1 MENNLF
7 NRLKNFF
14 GSSTTEETLITHE
27 FTHEDFITLLKPFN
41 INQNKKRLG
50 PNEDGGY
57 VVSEFLL
64 ENCSAL
70 FTYGVG
76 HDTRY
81 EEEFVRTYNK
91 PAYLFDHTLGWPGEF
106 ERDGMKF
113 IPEGL
118 GSAENCKDVFEHCE
132 RFNIT
137 EPIFL
142 KVDVEGAEWQYFRE
156 VDVKKM
162 KDLVMGFVMEIHWLD
177 SLDHRKYLAEIFNRL
192 GPYFVLNH
200 VHANSW
206 GYNFEHNGMTIPSI
220 MELSFVN
227 RKYVTKVEV
236 DNSDYPVEGLDHSNN
251 PNVPDVKLDFLKSV

>member
-7 NRLKNFF
+7 NRLRNIF
-14 GSSTTEETLITHE
+14 SSNPTEENLITLNY
-27 FTHEDFITLLKPFN
+27 THEDFITLLKPFD
-41 INQNKKRLG
+41 IGQNKKRLG

-57 VVSEFLL
+57 VLSEFLY

-76 HDTRY
+76 HDTRF

-91 PAYLFDHTLGWPGEF
+91 PAYLFDHTLGWTDEF

-118 GSAENCKDVFEHCE
+118 GSAENCKDIFEHIQK
-132 RFNIT
+132 FNVT

-162 KDLVMGFVMEIHWLD
+162 KDMVMGFVVEIHWLD
-177 SLDHRKYLAEIFNRL
+177 SLAHREYLADIFNRL
-192 GPYFVLNH
+192 GAYFVLNH

-206 GYNFEHNGMTIPSI
+206 GYNWEHNGMSIPSI
-220 MELSFVN
+220 LELSFVN
-227 RKYVTKVEV
+227 RKYITKAEI
-236 DNSDYPVEGLDHSNN
+236 DNSNYPVAGLDHSNN
-251 PNVPDVKLDFLKSV
+251 PNVPDVQLDFLKSV